1 MREILGERRTNGK
14 GDGGGSDG
22 GVQRRS
28 LPLRGAALAFA
39 RRWGWPVVPGA
50 EALDDGGCACRRP
63 DCPVPGAHPADPDLL
78 AATTDAQM
86 VGWWWETRP
95 NAPILLATGG
105 RAPCAVSLPA
115 VAGAWAEREL
125 SRRRELGLGPVIA
138 TPTRWLLLVAP
149 YELPELGEELAAR
162 ERVPSSLRFHGPGG
176 CLPLPPSA
184 TGAGPVSWV
193 REPQR
198 CRTGGRGRVALPRIE
213 GLLDVLVEAGLN
225 APDRDGR
232 LSY

>member
-1 MREILGERRTNGK
+1 MREILGERRTNGN
-14 GDGGGSDG
+14 GNGGGSGD

-50 EALDDGGCACRRP
+50 EALDDGRCACGRA

-78 AATTDAQM
+78 AATTDARM

-95 NAPILLATGG
+95 QAPILLATGG

-115 VAGAWAEREL
+115 VAGARADLEL
-125 SRRRELGLGPVIA
+125 RRRGVAGAGPVIA
-138 TPTRWLLLVAP
+138 APTRWLLLVEP
-149 YELPELGEELAAR
+149 YELPELGELLAAR
-162 ERVPSSLRFHGPGG
+162 ELVPSSLRFHGPGG
-176 CLPLPPSA
+176 YVPLPPSA
-184 TGAGPVSWV
+184 TGAGEVGWV
-193 REPQR
+193 REPER
-198 CRTGGRGRVALPRIE
+198 ARDRGRGAVALPSIGE
-213 GLLDVLVEAGLN
+213 MLDVLVEAGLS
-225 APDRDGR
+225 APDREGR